1 MESYR
6 SGRSSGKSSR
16 KSSRRFTESDCLESE
31 LGHYS
36 TYGKEH
42 IHILD
47 NKTDYHTLHAILR
60 HMPIKRIIAQDSCDC
75 YQAPIHA
82 TDHS

>member
-1 MESYR
+1 M
-6 SGRSSGKSSR
+6 
-16 KSSRRFTESDCLESE
+16 ESDCLESE
-31 LGHYS
+31 LEHYS

-47 NKTDYHTLHAILR
+47 NKTDHHTLHAILR
-60 HMPIKRIIAQDSCDC
+60 HMPIKRIIVQDSFCDC